1 MNLIYIS
8 LWTSFEK
15 KDTHVTSSQTMQSVQ
30 VVFSNWVFLWRDP
43 DADNFPR
50 KSEQGDFE

>member
-15 KDTHVTSSQTMQSVQ
+15 KDTHVTSSQTKQSVQ

-50 KSEQGDFE
+50 KSE